1 MKKLRRVCALMI
13 ATAMFASAVSC
24 QKEVTAEDLME
35 NVSEG
40 NASEVIIDDV
50 FCNHYSA
57 SAFQLLKSAYSLEG
71 PSVVIS
77 PLATYFNMAMLANG
91 ASNKKLSNFEN
102 ILDRNIPYDSMNNY
116 MHTYY
121 ETLNNTENAKLYFN
135 NAIWFNADKNVKPGD
150 EFLSAAKTYFNASAY
165 KESFNNDTVTNINNW
180 SSNNTEMYAEYIID
194 SVPTDAPAFI
204 VNNTVIEAD
213 WEAPISPENV
223 VDGHFTN
230 ISGEEENVQ
239 MMSSYEHLYFENDSF
254 EGFIKKYSGGNYNFM
269 AIVPKKEGQVGM
281 EIVLD
286 FLSKG
291 DGYHK
296 TVKNSKEYVVDAS
309 IPKFS
314 LQSQGGMK
322 SNLTQMNF
330 GRSFSPTDA
339 RLDLLGTCD
348 ENLYIDDLYVYTGV
362 TVTERGTSKGSGAI
376 VRDSSVA
383 TNVIPVALDR
393 PFIFA
398 IVDNNRYL
406 PIILGVVNSV
416 NE

>member
-1 MKKLRRVCALMI
+1 
-13 ATAMFASAVSC
+13 MF
-24 QKEVTAEDLME
+24 
-35 NVSEG
+35 
-40 NASEVIIDDV
+40 
-50 FCNHYSA
+50 
-57 SAFQLLKSAYSLEG
+57 
-71 PSVVIS
+71 
-77 PLATYFNMAMLANG
+77 
-91 ASNKKLSNFEN
+91 LSNFFKIKLI
-102 ILDRNIPYDSMNNY
+102 ILMYIEIEVSVMKIVRCKNVRNHFYDSDKYPDCPNCNKQLSEKNKKMSFLQLINNSNRNI
-116 MHTYY
+116 
-121 ETLNNTENAKLYFN
+121 TEVT
-135 NAIWFNADKNVKPGD
+135 IPPDEPKPVPP
-150 EFLSAAKTYFNASAY
+150 SV
-165 KESFNNDTVTNINNW
+165 NNDND
-180 SSNNTEMYAEYIID
+180 Y
-194 SVPTDAPAFI
+194 
-204 VNNTVIEAD
+204 EA
-213 WEAPISPENV
+213 
-223 VDGHFTN
+223 T
-230 ISGEEENVQ
+230 Q